1 MSALSEKKHQ
11 PMGGSLMTPGDVKSA
26 FARRGIAIAE
36 WARANGYP
44 EKLVY
49 RVLRSAQVPLRGKS
63 HDIAVQLGLKSGVVR
78 ACSGALLNQPPVSQG
93 DESPRPPRAD
103 DLSAPAKCSP
113 ARGWPTG
120 NR

>member
-1 MSALSEKKHQ
+1 
-11 PMGGSLMTPGDVKSA
+11 MTPGDVKSA

-78 ACSGALLNQPPVSQG
+78 AAQPTARFAG
-93 DESPRPPRAD
+93 GRESAAASRRR
-103 DLSAPAKCSP
+103 LKC
-113 ARGWPTG
+113 AGKELTCKGVAYR
-120 NR
+120 